1 MEAKA
6 TARTVLVVPRKT
18 RLVTRLIQ
26 GKSVEDATNMLSNM
40 NKKSARLVNKVL
52 LSATANAEN
61 NLKLD
66 RNNLFVKSAYV
77 NDGPILKRHRFG
89 SRSHIDRHDKKTSH
103 ITVIVAEKAVKA
115 KAVKETVKETKKE
128 EKVEKK
134 VVKKETTKKVATKKA
149 TKTKKENYKEVNL
162 WDKK

>member
-134 VVKKETTKKVATKKA
+134 VVKKVTTKKVATKKA
-149 TKTKKENYKEVNL
+149 TKTKKEN
-162 WDKK
+162 

>member
-26 GKSVEDATNMLSNM
+26 GKSVIDATNMLSNM

-66 RNNLFVKSAYV
+66 RNNLYVKSAYV

-89 SRSHIDRHDKKTSH
+89 SRGHIDRHDKKTSH
-103 ITVIVAEKAVKA
+103 ITVIVAEKAIKA
-115 KAVKETVKETKKE
+115 KAAKTVKETKKE
-128 EKVEKK
+128 EK

-149 TKTKKENYKEVNL
+149 TKTKKEN
-162 WDKK
+162 

>member
-89 SRSHIDRHDKKTSH
+89 SRGHIDRHDKKTSH

-115 KAVKETVKETKKE
+115 KATKSVKETVKKE

-149 TKTKKENYKEVNL
+149 TKTKKEN
-162 WDKK
+162 

>member
-40 NKKSARLVNKVL
+40 NKKSARLVSKVL

-115 KAVKETVKETKKE
+115 KAAKTVKETKKE
-128 EKVEKK
+128 EK

-149 TKTKKENYKEVNL
+149 TKTKKEN
-162 WDKK
+162 